1 MGTSDPLKLLL
12 SEAAKK
18 LRALMLLLP
27 WNAKSFRGTDVPQDS
42 LLVRLAPNNF
52 PPVAKRTK
60 FQFLAHAEELSF
72 DCQGK
77 MTKPSI
83 TDQRR
88 CMHLARRRGVDTQ
101 YR

>member
-18 LRALMLLLP
+18 LRALMLLLR
-27 WNAKSFRGTDVPQDS
+27 WNAKIFRGTDVQQYS
-42 LLVRLAPNNF
+42 LLVGLAPNNF

-83 TDQRR
+83 TDHRR
-88 CMHLARRRGVDTQ
+88 CIHLARHCGVNMQ